1 MVKPDGRPAGGAVP
15 GTGPQRFLGPG
26 EAARMVLEAREK
38 GVGIAVLLVT
48 DPETGASLRRVVT
61 AEACV
66 GDVGAPQLA
75 AALDDLGQAVLEGRE
90 APGRKGRDAGT
101 RTVSLTDREI
111 PVYVERHL
119 PAPELAIVGAGHLA
133 RPVTAVAALLGFR
146 VTVLDDRPDFVRPER
161 FPEAERVLRVDFQDP
176 FRDVHVGPRTHVLLV
191 TRGHRYD
198 YECLRRLLVL
208 PAPPAYIG
216 MIGSRRRV
224 RATFHQLREEGVD
237 AGVLERIRAPV
248 GLDIGAETPEEIAVA
263 VGAELVLIR
272 RGGSGAPLTQ
282 VEEVARRFFSS
293 KEPAPTGS
301 AAAGGGTRA
310 DPASPGPREA
320 REAKR

>member
-15 GTGPQRFLGPG
+15 GTDPQRFLGPG

-48 DPETGASLRRVVT
+48 DADTGASHRRVVT
-61 AEACV
+61 GEGGE
-66 GDVGAPQLA
+66 GDVGDAALT
-75 AALDDLGQAVLEGRE
+75 AALDELGQAVLEGRE

-101 RTVSLTDREI
+101 RTISLADREI

-146 VTVLDDRPDFVRPER
+146 ITVLDDRPDFVRPDR

-176 FRDVHVGPRTHVLLV
+176 FRDVEVGPRTHVLLV

-208 PAPPAYIG
+208 PAPPTYIG

-224 RATFHQLREEGVD
+224 RATFHQLGEEGFD

-263 VGAELVLIR
+263 VAAELVLIR
-272 RGGSGAPLTQ
+272 RGGGGAPLTE

-293 KEPAPTGS
+293 KEPPG
-301 AAAGGGTRA
+301 AGGVPAGGAAEGKPTKTR
-310 DPASPGPREA
+310 ET
-320 REAKR
+320 KR